1 MQPEPVDPEQF
12 RTVSQSSPAAGTV
25 FACSLCGA
33 RFTHAE
39 KACSACPLNRG
50 CEVVRCPNCG
60 FQFPRESQLVRL
72 ARRLFRRGRET
83 SGA

>member
-1 MQPEPVDPEQF
+1 MQPVPPDEFQPVAAAA
-12 RTVSQSSPAAGTV
+12 PAEGTV
-25 FACSLCGA
+25 FTCTLCGA

-39 KACSACPLNRG
+39 KACSACPLNHG

-72 ARRLFRRGRET
+72 ARRLFGRARET
-83 SGA
+83 SR

>member
-1 MQPEPVDPEQF
+1 MQPVPPGEFRAVPE
-12 RTVSQSSPAAGTV
+12 SAPAEGTV
-25 FACSLCGA
+25 FACTLCGA

-39 KACSACPLNRG
+39 KACSACPLNHG

-72 ARRLFRRGRET
+72 ARRLLGRARESSRR
-83 SGA
+83 

>member
-1 MQPEPVDPEQF
+1 MQPVPPDEF
-12 RTVSQSSPAAGTV
+12 RAVPAAAPAEGTV
-25 FACSLCGA
+25 FACTLCGA

-39 KACSACPLNRG
+39 KACSACPLNHG

-72 ARRLFRRGRET
+72 ARRLLGRAGESSRR
-83 SGA
+83 

>member
-1 MQPEPVDPEQF
+1 MQPEPVDPDQF
-12 RTVSQSSPAAGTV
+12 RSVSGSSPAGTV
-25 FACSLCGA
+25 FSCTLCGA

-39 KACSACPLNRG
+39 KACSACPLNHG

-72 ARRLFRRGRET
+72 ARRLFGRARE
-83 SGA
+83 SSR